1 MAVSAVFA
9 SKAGILILAL
19 PDARKMLPDAR
30 KMSARSFA
38 ERLSIA
44 AAN

>member
-9 SKAGILILAL
+9 SKAGILILSL
-19 PDARKMLPDAR
+19 PDARM
-30 KMSARSFA
+30 MSARSFA